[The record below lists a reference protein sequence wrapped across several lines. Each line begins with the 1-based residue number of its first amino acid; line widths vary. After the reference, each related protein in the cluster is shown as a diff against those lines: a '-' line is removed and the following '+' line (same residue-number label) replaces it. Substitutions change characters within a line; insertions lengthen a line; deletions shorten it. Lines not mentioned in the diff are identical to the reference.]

1 MQSTKAPTLS
11 ANGAQIPAVGY
22 GTMLFPAPERAIELI
37 VYSLECGYRH
47 IDTARKYG
55 SEEWVGEGIRAS
67 GLPRKDIWV
76 TTKVTEENA
85 KADDFTRSVDTS
97 LKTLGLDYVD
107 LLLIHWPQPK
117 VPLEETLG
125 ALAKARREGLAKN
138 IGVSNFTVALLDEAV
153 GKCPEPLLTNQIEC
167 HAYIRQDKIIAA
179 CGRHGLLV
187 TCHVPLARG
196 AVLEDPV
203 IWDVAKSHGKTAAQ
217 VALKW
222 LVQQPD
228 MVIVPRSLEYSKIKE
243 NIDIFD
249 FELSEN
255 EMNQISGLRDRNL
268 RIVDP
273 MVRRPVWDEG

>member
-11 ANGAQIPAVGY
+11 AHGAQIPAVGY
-22 GTMLFPAPERAIELI
+22 GTMLFPAPERAVELI
-37 VYSLECGYRH
+37 VCSLECGYRH

-153 GKCPEPLLTNQIEC
+153 GKCPEPLFTNQIEY

-196 AVLEDPV
+196 TVLKDPV
-203 IWDVAKSHGKTAAQ
+203 IQDIAKPHGKTAAQ

-228 MVIVPRSLEYSKIKE
+228 MVVVPRALEYSEIKE

-255 EMNQISGLRDRNL
+255 EMNQISGLRDRNR

>member
-1 MQSTKAPTLS
+1 MQSSKAPTLS
-11 ANGAQIPAVGY
+11 AHGAQIPAVGY

-37 VYSLECGYRH
+37 VCSLECGYRH

-153 GKCPEPLLTNQIEC
+153 GKCPEPLLTNQIEY

-196 AVLEDPV
+196 AVLNDQV
-203 IWDVAKSHGKTAAQ
+203 IREVAKSHGKTAAQ

-228 MVIVPRSLEYSKIKE
+228 MVVVPRALEYSEIKE

-255 EMNQISGLRDRNL
+255 EMNQISGLRDRNR